1 MYWRC
6 VQPIVEFLRSPDIE
20 QGFYILDTQF
30 GKINYVSKDISPV
43 ISTRINANNSYF
55 VIEIMKDNENI
66 IKLGNYSP
74 SGHNAS
80 TIVDPEGV
88 APTVMENHG
97 TVTAVI
103 EEAKVINPLKGQTS
117 NGWHFEQ
124 QVYDED
130 GITRAVK
137 AGGGSG
143 NIPKVIEPYGVGRS
157 RNKQGKLCDLHLND
171 YTMCLHAQVGQARP
185 NMEVMVA
192 IPEVQQVGNI
202 YPDKEGFKNRTAGR
216 IYSAEGISPT
226 LRTVTGGNIEPK
238 IVEDQNGVRF
248 RIRKLTPKECF
259 RLQDVSDSDIDKI
272 QGYRDSKGKPISNTQ
287 QYKLAGNSITVAPLY
302 HVFRKMFID
311 REDDKDKEC
320 KQLTLF

>member
-1 MYWRC
+1 MYWRS
-6 VQPIVEFLRSPDIE
+6 VQPIVEFLRNPDIE

-43 ISTRINANNSYF
+43 ISTRINANGSYF

-103 EEAKVINPLKGQTS
+103 EEA
-117 NGWHFEQ
+117 
-124 QVYDED
+124 
-130 GITRAVK
+130 
-137 AGGGSG
+137 
-143 NIPKVIEPYGVGRS
+143 VIEPYGVGRS
-157 RNKQGKLCDLHLND
+157 RNKQGKICDLHLND

-287 QYKLAGNSITVAPLY
+287 QYKLAGNSISVAPLY
-302 HVFRKMFID
+302 HIFRKMFID
-311 REDDKDKEC
+311 KEDDKDNEC
-320 KQLTLF
+320 RQLTLF

>member
-1 MYWRC
+1 
-6 VQPIVEFLRSPDIE
+6 
-20 QGFYILDTQF
+20 
-30 GKINYVSKDISPV
+30 
-43 ISTRINANNSYF
+43 
-55 VIEIMKDNENI
+55 MKDNENI

-157 RNKQGKLCDLHLND
+157 RDKQGKICDLHLND
-171 YTMCLHAQVGQARP
+171 YTMYLHAQVGQARP

-216 IYSAEGISPT
+216 IYSVEGISPT

-248 RIRKLTPKECF
+248 RIRKLTPRECF

-272 QGYRDSKGKPISNTQ
+272 QGWRDAKGKPISNTQ

-311 REDDKDKEC
+311 REDDKDNEC
-320 KQLTLF
+320 RQLTLF

>member
-1 MYWRC
+1 M
-6 VQPIVEFLRSPDIE
+6 
-20 QGFYILDTQF
+20 
-30 GKINYVSKDISPV
+30 

-80 TIVDPEGV
+80 TIVDPQGV

-103 EEAKVINPLKGQTS
+103 EEA
-117 NGWHFEQ
+117 
-124 QVYDED
+124 
-130 GITRAVK
+130 
-137 AGGGSG
+137 
-143 NIPKVIEPYGVGRS
+143 VIEPYGVGRS
-157 RNKQGKLCDLHLND
+157 RNKQGKICDLHLND

-248 RIRKLTPKECF
+248 RIRKLTPRECF
-259 RLQDVSDSDIDKI
+259 RLQDVSESDIDKI

-287 QYKLAGNSITVAPLY
+287 QYKLAGNSISVAPLY
-302 HVFRKMFID
+302 HIFRKMFID
-311 REDDKDKEC
+311 KEDDKDKEC

>member
-80 TIVDPEGV
+80 TIVDPQGV

-103 EEAKVINPLKGQTS
+103 EEA
-117 NGWHFEQ
+117 
-124 QVYDED
+124 
-130 GITRAVK
+130 
-137 AGGGSG
+137 
-143 NIPKVIEPYGVGRS
+143 VIEPYGVGRS
-157 RNKQGKLCDLHLND
+157 RNKQGKICDLHLND

-287 QYKLAGNSITVAPLY
+287 QYKLAGNSISVAPLY
-302 HVFRKMFID
+302 HIFRKMFID
-311 REDDKDKEC
+311 KEDDKDNKC
-320 KQLTLF
+320 RQLTLF